1 MSTSPELSDGG
12 DGSEIMAE
20 FQESG
25 FSHLMNKE
33 LYPVREKVVG
43 KYMERERERKVQAN
57 YTIPCHSVC
66 VFEVT

>member
-43 KYMERERERKVQAN
+43 KYMERRERENISSQL
-57 YTIPCHSVC
+57 YHTMS
-66 VFEVT
+66 